1 MKCDGLIFDVDGTIW
16 DSTVTVESAWNAAL
30 EETGYAERVTASQ
43 LKGLFGLP
51 MLDIV
56 DRIVNDPDTKKK
68 EALLKKLTVYEFEYL
83 GKFGAPSYDGL
94 ENALSHLSDKIP
106 LAVVSNCQ
114 AGYIELMFEKT
125 GLGKYFD
132 MHYCPDD
139 TGLLKAGNIK
149 KVVREL
155 GLKAPVYVGDT
166 SMDEKACRE
175 AGVPF
180 VFAAYGFGNAED
192 PAAIIER
199 PEDMIGLFVE

>member
-1 MKCDGLIFDVDGTIW
+1 
-16 DSTVTVESAWNAAL
+16 
-30 EETGYAERVTASQ
+30 
-43 LKGLFGLP
+43 
-51 MLDIV
+51 
-56 DRIVNDPDTKKK
+56 
-68 EALLKKLTVYEFEYL
+68 
-83 GKFGAPSYDGL
+83 
-94 ENALSHLSDKIP
+94 
-106 LAVVSNCQ
+106 VVSNCQ